1 MTIYIAAS
9 FSMKEEVRVLY
20 KQVKERGHTITV
32 DWTNHIPTQPKEN
45 EADRAVAQ
53 QYAVE
58 DVEGIRNADVF
69 LLFTDG
75 PVGTGRYMEFGMA
88 LVAQLEKGAPV
99 IYVIGEANADSIFYY
114 HPSVKQRNTLDEV
127 LNELAT

>member
-9 FSMKEEVRVLY
+9 FSMKEEVRAFY
-20 KQVKERGHTITV
+20 KQVRERGHAITV
-32 DWTNHIPTQPKEN
+32 DWTDHKPTEPKKN
-45 EADRAVAQ
+45 EADRVVAE

-88 LVAQLEKGAPV
+88 LVAQVEKGSPA

-114 HPSVKQRNTLDEV
+114 HPSVQQRNTLEEV
-127 LNELAT
+127 LDELAT